1 MKGICRM
8 KKFIAFLLMIII
20 SLNSVGTVY
29 AADVPNKETPNYKVA
44 FFPYDCFNMQDEDG
58 ERSGYGYEMMQTI
71 ANYLQCT
78 FSYVGYDKSAAECVE
93 MLRNGELD
101 IYTAAKRT
109 TEREKEFIFSRH
121 PSITAMTCMTVK
133 VGNTKVVAGEYD
145 TYNGLRIGLL
155 ERHTYNGKFEEFAK
169 SKGFS
174 YALLY
179 YDTPEEL
186 TNALITGEVDAL
198 VNSYIST
205 PEDER
210 VVEELEQTPYYLM
223 ARKENQALMDEIDY
237 AIDIMN
243 VDRPTWRADLF
254 NQYYG
259 ISSKST
265 DYTEEE
271 QSFLDAMRLC
281 KRNHAKSIR
290 LHLFVNKIYSHRNTL
305 FHTAHLI
312 AQVKSICLK
321 HDIRLKSFIP
331 AFTLDKFIQLKSVIF
346 QAQCFPCQVFHTY
359 LCFFRKRVSFIYQQ
373 TKTAFFQ
380 TPDHETLTGKR
391 ANGKCH
397 ISLFF
402 KKHTLYYPVWILH
415 MGKSYIRTL
424 LLKF

>member
-1 MKGICRM
+1 M
-8 KKFIAFLLMIII
+8 KKFIAFLLMIIT

-133 VGNTKVVAGEYD
+133 VGNTKVVAGDYD

-155 ERHTYNGKFEEFAK
+155 ERYTYNGKFEEFAK

-271 QSFLDAMRLC
+271 QSFLDAMRM
-281 KRNHAKSIR
+281 S
-290 LHLFVNKIYSHRNTL
+290 
-305 FHTAHLI
+305 
-312 AQVKSICLK
+312 
-321 HDIRLKSFIP
+321 
-331 AFTLDKFIQLKSVIF
+331 
-346 QAQCFPCQVFHTY
+346 
-359 LCFFRKRVSFIYQQ
+359 Q
-373 TKTAFFQ
+373 TVVRAVMNPEQ
-380 TPDHETLTGKR
+380 TPYSWYEDGEPKGI
-391 ANGKCH
+391 AVDV
-397 ISLFF
+397 F
-402 KKHTLYYPVWILH
+402 KEVVSRLGLDYEILPCRH
-415 MGKSYIRTL
+415 
-424 LLKF
+424 